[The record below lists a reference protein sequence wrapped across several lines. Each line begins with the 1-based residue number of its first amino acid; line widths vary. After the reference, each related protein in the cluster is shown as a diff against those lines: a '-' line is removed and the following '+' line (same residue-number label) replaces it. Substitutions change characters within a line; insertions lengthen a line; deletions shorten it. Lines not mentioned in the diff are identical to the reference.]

1 MANEKTVIRKR
12 QQIQKANKMMF
23 AYVAG
28 ASAVVGLCLVLAVSL
43 AQQAIFNERVLYEKR
58 DSLSTIRDNQK
69 NADELINELR
79 VLNTNPAL
87 RSVPSTDSQ
96 NPLRVVLDA
105 LPAEANSVAL
115 GASLE
120 EKLLNDPA
128 ITVDNITVQPIVG
141 VESDEV
147 TGGEAGSSEY
157 AIPFSFSISANVE
170 NTDALRDVMEG
181 LERSIRTIRLTSYE
195 VERRGNQIS
204 LDARGE
210 AFYQPS
216 ANLNLR
222 DEEVK

>member
-1 MANEKTVIRKR
+1 MTNEKTVIRKR

-23 AYVAG
+23 LYVAG
-28 ASAVVGLCLVLAVSL
+28 ASAVVGVCLVIGVSL
-43 AQQAIFNERVLYEKR
+43 AQQALFNERVLFEKR
-58 DSLSTIRDNQK
+58 DSLATIRDNKK
-69 NADELINELR
+69 NADTLLESVR

-87 RSVPSTDSQ
+87 SSARSKEDDS
-96 NPLRVVLDA
+96 PLRVVLDA

-141 VESDEV
+141 VESDEASSDE
-147 TGGEAGSSEY
+147 GGSSEY
-157 AIPFSFSISANVE
+157 AIPFSFSISANVD
-170 NTDALRDVMEG
+170 NTKALRDIMVR
-181 LERSIRTIRLTSYE
+181 LERSIRTIRLVSYE

-216 ANLNLR
+216 ANLDLR
-222 DEEVK
+222 EETVK

>member
-23 AYVAG
+23 VYVAG
-28 ASAVVGLCLVLAVSL
+28 ASAVVGVCLVLAVSL

-58 DSLSTIRDNQK
+58 DSLATIRNNQK
-69 NADELINELR
+69 NADTLLENVR
-79 VLNTNPAL
+79 VLNTSPAL
-87 RSVPSTDSQ
+87 ASVRSNDDD

-120 EKLLNDPA
+120 EKLLNDSA

-141 VESDEV
+141 IESDEV
-147 TGGEAGSSEY
+147 TSDEGGSSEY

-170 NTDALRDVMEG
+170 NTDALRDIMVR
-181 LERSIRTIRLTSYE
+181 LERSIRTIRLVSYE

-216 ANLNLR
+216 ANLNLL